1 MLKGVKNIIFDLGG
15 VILNID
21 YQLTSSAFYNFG
33 FHGFDAFYSQAK
45 QSSLF
50 DDFETGEIS
59 SVEFCADIR
68 RISGLSNEQIIHCW
82 NAMLL
87 DLPIHRIDFLKSLK
101 GRYRLFLLS
110 NTNEIHLNSLRGSI
124 LEKYDRDILS
134 DIFEVVY
141 YSHELGLR
149 KPNPSCFNAVL
160 EANGLSAQETLF
172 IDDSIQHVNGAAD
185 IGVRSVLLQSDQDVT
200 SLFVDKAR

>member
-21 YQLTSSAFYNFG
+21 YQLTSIAFFNAG
-33 FHGFDAFYSQAK
+33 FQGFDTFYSQAK

-59 SVEFCADIR
+59 SEEFCAEIR
-68 RISGLSNEQIIHCW
+68 RISGLSNEKIIECW
-82 NAMLL
+82 NSMLL

-110 NTNEIHLNSLRGSI
+110 NTNEIHLNSLRESI
-124 LEKYDRDILS
+124 VEKYGSDILS

-149 KPNPSCFNAVL
+149 KPNAGCFNAVL
-160 EANGLSAQETLF
+160 EANGLLAQKTLF
-172 IDDSIQHVNGAAD
+172 IDDSIQHVNGAATA
-185 IGVRSVLLQSDQDVT
+185 GVRSVLLQSNQDIT
-200 SLFVDKAR
+200 SLFPDTIL

>member
-21 YQLTSSAFYNFG
+21 YQLTSNAFFNAG
-33 FHGFDAFYSQAK
+33 FQGFDSFYAQSK

-50 DDFETGEIS
+50 DSFETGEIS
-59 SVEFCADIR
+59 SVEFCSDIR
-68 RISGLSNEQIIHCW
+68 RISGLSNEKIMECW

-87 DLPIHRIDFLKSLK
+87 DLPRYRIDFLRSLSDK
-101 GRYRLFLLS
+101 YRIFLLS
-110 NTNEIHLNSLRGSI
+110 NTNEIHLNSLRESI
-124 LEKYDRDILS
+124 FEKYGSDILS

-149 KPNPSCFNAVL
+149 KPNSSCFNAVL
-160 EANGLSAQETLF
+160 EANGLLAHETLF
-172 IDDSIQHVNGAAD
+172 IDDSIQHVNGAAN
-185 IGVRSVLLQSDQDVT
+185 IGVRSVLLKSDQDVT